1 MNVEYRE
8 ILESYKVFR
17 DSNILNQGGK
27 VSRLSNMDE
36 VKIVTRNNL
45 CHKLLCMSWQESSEF
60 FKITEV
66 M

>member
-1 MNVEYRE
+1 M
-8 ILESYKVFR
+8 FR
-17 DSNILNQGGK
+17 DSNILNRGGK
-27 VSRLSNMDE
+27 VSRSSNMDE

-45 CHKLLCMSWQESSEF
+45 CHKLLCTSGQESLAV